1 MKSEIIEQA
10 LPWPLLRGLAL
21 ALVRLP
27 GREEVQLLFRWRL
40 GVGNEVLEGLDP
52 EGGKVWLCFCGLF
65 GLDLCC
71 LGLWVVFLIY
81 AEGCFFGGIC
91 AHLDAAFC
99 VVVLQQRS
107 ELSLHQIC
115 KLMKDGL
122 ISSDWFMLFGLFPEG
137 KDHWSEHLKVAAGQ
151 FDQISLIVIQ
161 KESLRLLSCVFEKR
175 SEDLENIDL

>member
-27 GREEVQLLFRWRL
+27 GREEVQLLLWWRL
-40 GVGNEVLEGLDP
+40 GVGNEVLEGLDT
-52 EGGKVWLCFCGLF
+52 EGGKVWLCFCGLL

-81 AEGCFFGGIC
+81 AEGCLFGGIC
-91 AHLDAAFC
+91 AHLDATLR

-107 ELSLHQIC
+107 ELSLHQLC
-115 KLMKDGL
+115 ELMRDGL
-122 ISSDWFMLFGLFPEG
+122 ISSDWFVQFGLFPER
-137 KDHWSEHLKVAAGQ
+137 KDHWSEHLQVAASQ
-151 FDQISLIVIQ
+151 LDQISLIVIQ
-161 KESLRLLSCVFEKR
+161 KECLRLLFCVFE
-175 SEDLENIDL
+175 